1 MVGLLVFALP
11 ALAQSDEI
19 VIEVDGINRGVEG
32 HIIRVASVDVDPAM
46 AGWMCTATAQ
56 TLNDASENPGND
68 FILTSGS
75 SSTEI
80 LDWEAEAGG
89 VTTSTG
95 TLVLGESI
103 TVDLRIGSNRVSSG
117 GVMITLTCSPPPAPV
132 TTTTIAAET
141 TTTLVDTTTTT
152 LVDTTTTIPAAP
164 APPTTAGVTLTTEP
178 APVGGVAAGGGSMA
192 ARDKAG
198 ALAVLATGTAALL
211 LGGALAAQTMFRR
224 RD

>member
-1 MVGLLVFALP
+1 VVGLLVFALP

-141 TTTLVDTTTTT
+141 TTTT